1 LTDGRRVIPAEN
13 EREAATFGGSSGE
26 IKVRRAEEDRSVIES
41 DLLRAIRKTGERK
54 AMVWKEEEKEK
65 HAMSKEF

>member
-1 LTDGRRVIPAEN
+1 
-13 EREAATFGGSSGE
+13 
-26 IKVRRAEEDRSVIES
+26 VRRAEEDRSVIES